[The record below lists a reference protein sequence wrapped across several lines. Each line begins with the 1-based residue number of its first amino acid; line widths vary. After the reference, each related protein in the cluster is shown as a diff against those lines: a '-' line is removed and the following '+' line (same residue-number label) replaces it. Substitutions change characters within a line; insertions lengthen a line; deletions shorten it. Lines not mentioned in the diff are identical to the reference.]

1 MDWKAIVTKS
11 LIKEEVVIEPSE
23 ELDDSLQPVLIKDE
37 SNEPSEEELS
47 KDESANKVDSDEEP
61 DKTSFCDPNFDFDYK
76 YTDNC
81 YSSIDRFK
89 RYINRM
95 DEPLFDDKT
104 GDFTIDLYNFI
115 KYNSY
120 EYSDIVRNI
129 DKAPDDEFDSSDEE
143 YYDENF

>member
-1 MDWKAIVTKS
+1 MDWKAIVSKS
-11 LIKEEVVIEPSE
+11 LTKEEVELEPCEEPDDGLELLSIKEKTDESSSE
-23 ELDDSLQPVLIKDE
+23 VPKDE
-37 SNEPSEEELS
+37 SVNNIEEE
-47 KDESANKVDSDEEP
+47 E
-61 DKTSFCDPNFDFDYK
+61 TRFCDPNFDFDYEHS
-76 YTDNC
+76 DNC

-95 DEPLFDDKT
+95 DEPLFDN
-104 GDFTIDLYNFI
+104 GDNFTTDLYNFI

-129 DKAPDDEFDSSDEE
+129 DKVSDDEFDSSDEE